1 MPHVVIEYSA
11 GVEDFHDPHVICG
24 RVFAAL
30 AAHEAIPDASTLKV
44 RAVRYEAWQNGTDPQ
59 SFAHAT
65 LSLLPGRDAAA
76 KASLT
81 ACILAAL
88 DAELPDVGSLSVDVR
103 ELDPAYTK
111 RVL

>member
-1 MPHVVIEYSA
+1 MPHAVIEYSA
-11 GVEDFHDPHVICG
+11 GIEEFYDPHVLCG

-30 AAHEAIPDASTLKV
+30 AAQAAIPDATTLKV
-44 RAVRYEAWQNGTDPQ
+44 RAIAVEAWQNGTDPQ

-65 LSLLPGRDAAA
+65 LSLLPGRDQATKDALA
-76 KASLT
+76 

-88 DAELPDVGSLSVDVR
+88 VAEMPDVGSLSVDVR
-103 ELDPAYTK
+103 ELNPAYTK